1 MIPEAEGGGRGRK
14 TCKGP
19 EGTKF
24 PVIEY
29 INLGAI
35 MYSMETIL
43 IILYYILESCLESK
57 F

>member
-29 INLGAI
+29 INLGANK
-35 MYSMETIL
+35 YNMETKL